1 MFIDPTLIYL
11 ALLAGLWLAVAA
23 IYLPGTGVVESLA
36 AVVTILAIVALASM
50 PTNWIAVI
58 AVIVGVMGFLIL
70 PLLNQRFMVVAI
82 AGLGLQTV
90 GGLTLFNGVSVS
102 WVVVLVTVAASIIYY
117 RYVLTRSLAF
127 QKANPAMIDDQPL
140 VGAFGY
146 VQKPLDPVG
155 TVYVRGESWTAR
167 AETDEPIPAGAPVV
181 VVDREEL
188 TLFVEPVKNKH
199 REPAAEEA

>member
-23 IYLPGTGVVESLA
+23 IYLPGTGIVEALA
-36 AVVTILAIVALASM
+36 AVVTILAVIALASM

-70 PLLNQRFMVVAI
+70 PLLNQRFMLVAI

-90 GGLTLFNGVSVS
+90 GGLTLFDGVSVS
-102 WVVVLVTVAASIIYY
+102 WIVVLVTVAASIVYY

-140 VGAFGY
+140 VGAYGY
-146 VQKPLDPVG
+146 VQKALNPVG

-167 AETDEPIPAGAPVV
+167 AEEPIPTGTLVV
-181 VVDREEL
+181 VVEREEL
-188 TLFVEPVKNKH
+188 TLFVEPVKEKH
-199 REPAAEEA
+199 REPAIEEA